1 MGQITSS
8 LAVERLQVKL
18 SEVFKEKINKK
29 IEVVIFNTHGES
41 LGRGGHPD
49 GVLERNQYIFSSFA
63 RNSFIN
69 KGFSF
74 KHETSFQGGDGFLRF
89 GSKSLAE
96 ETIHRFL

>member
-41 LGRGGHPD
+41 LGRGGHP
-49 GVLERNQYIFSSFA
+49 
-63 RNSFIN
+63 
-69 KGFSF
+69 
-74 KHETSFQGGDGFLRF
+74 
-89 GSKSLAE
+89 
-96 ETIHRFL
+96 